1 MNFELNR
8 IFYVT
13 PTNYLEL
20 LKGYQKILLDKRN
33 AVDKQR
39 NKLRSGLSKL
49 DDARRQVELMA
60 KSSDEKRVEVQKEN
74 KACEELMIRIAK
86 ERAEAEAQETNIKE

>member
-1 MNFELNR
+1 M
-8 IFYVT
+8 FYVT

-20 LKGYQKILLDKRN
+20 LKGYAKILIEKRN

-49 DDARRQVELMA
+49 DDAKKQVEVMA
-60 KSSDEKRVEVQKEN
+60 KTSDEKRVEVQKQSKE
-74 KACEELMIRIAK
+74 CEELMIKIAK
-86 ERAEAEAQETNIKE
+86 ERKESEAQ